1 VVRLVEIDSTAAEAS
16 ACLARYY
23 AELDRLFPEGFAIDR
38 SHDPEPEQL
47 RRPRGAF
54 IVARDSSHA
63 VGCIA
68 LKGTCPDYAELKRLW
83 VDPAH
88 RGSGL
93 AKALMDEAER
103 IARELGHRVLRLD
116 THRTLTGPIA
126 MYRRWGWQEIARF
139 NDDPYAH
146 LFFEKWL

>member
-1 VVRLVEIDSTAAEAS
+1 MTELVEIDSTATEAL

-23 AELDRLFPEGFAIDR
+23 AELDRLFPEGFAIDQ
-38 SHDPEPEQL
+38 SHDPEPGQL
-47 RRPRGAF
+47 RRPKGAF
-54 IVARDSSHA
+54 IVARDARNA

-83 VDPAH
+83 VDSAH

-126 MYRRWGWQEIARF
+126 MYRRWGWQEIAPF
-139 NDDPYAH
+139 NDDPYAQV
-146 LFFEKWL
+146 FFEKRL

>member
-1 VVRLVEIDSTAAEAS
+1 MGAEAA

-38 SHDPEPEQL
+38 SHDPEPDQL
-47 RRPRGAF
+47 RRPLGAF
-54 IVARDSSHA
+54 IVARDAGNA

-68 LKGTCPDYAELKRLW
+68 LKGTGPDYAELKRLW
-83 VDPAH
+83 VDPGH

-103 IARELGHRVLRLD
+103 IARELGVALLRLD
-116 THRTLTGPIA
+116 THRVLTAPIA

-139 NDDPYAH
+139 NDDPYAQV
-146 LFFEKWL
+146 FFEKRL